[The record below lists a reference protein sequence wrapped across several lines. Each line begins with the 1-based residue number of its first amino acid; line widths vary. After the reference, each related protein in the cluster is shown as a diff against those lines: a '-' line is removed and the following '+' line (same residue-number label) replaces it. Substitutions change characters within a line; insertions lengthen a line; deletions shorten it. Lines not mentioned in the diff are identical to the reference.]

1 MHACSLKIALIAVAV
16 FAMFARPVSLLAQPE
31 SGPAPT
37 ADPTP
42 PTQDW
47 PVTVRSVQPLTP
59 QAANNVTPHTLPAP
73 QEPRSITVVGRGVS
87 SAAPDRA
94 QVSLGVSSQKVT
106 AADAQNEVNN
116 ALGQSLEALK
126 VLGIARKS
134 ITTAS
139 INLYPI
145 YENPRPNPDGR
156 IEDPPRVVAYRA
168 SNTIRITLDDLTL
181 IGKVIDACIK
191 AGCNQLEGVVFEL
204 KDDSSQ
210 RRDALAAAC
219 VDAAAKA
226 ETIASSLKLRILGVH
241 EITEAGVGIQ
251 PPMPMFRGRGIE
263 AMVADSAQTAVEPGS
278 VKVEAGVTI
287 RYLIEPYPP
296 R

>member
-1 MHACSLKIALIAVAV
+1 MLTRKQQLAAFGLTAVVFPFAAIAQNAASSISPSPPASET
-16 FAMFARPVSLLAQPE
+16 RPVHPTSP
-31 SGPAPT
+31 PAP
-37 ADPTP
+37 A
-42 PTQDW
+42 QGA
-47 PVTVRSVQPLTP
+47 PL
-59 QAANNVTPHTLPAP
+59 AP
-73 QEPRSITVVGRGVS
+73 LEAPSITVSGRGTS

-106 AADAQNEVNN
+106 AAEAQNEVNN
-116 ALGQSLEALK
+116 ALSQSLEALK
-126 VLGIARKS
+126 TLGIARKS

-145 YENPRPNPDGR
+145 YDNPRPGPDGR
-156 IEDPPRVVAYRA
+156 IDEPPRVVAYRA

-191 AGCNQLEGVVFEL
+191 AGCNQLEGVSFEL

-210 RRDALAAAC
+210 RRDALATAC

-226 ETIASSLKLRILGVH
+226 ETIASSLRLRIIGVQ
-241 EITEAGVGIQ
+241 EIVESGVATQ
-251 PPMPMFRGRGIE
+251 PPMPMFRAR
-263 AMVADSAQTAVEPGS
+263 AMEMAVSDSAQTAVEPGS
-278 VKVEAGVTI
+278 VKVDANVTI
-287 RYLIEPYPP
+287 RYLVESYP